1 MIVFVMATCLHLT
14 SATDSA
20 IQVIFGG
27 SRFSKSSVGTSGS
40 CMLSEWRD
48 KIFNPLVT
56 RVAQKVMAL
65 ISSFLNIFLILV
77 ISSRTHRKRLFL
89 SGYFSIFQITGSI
102 SPSSS
107 VHLSVRP
114 SRILFYTMNIPCV
127 SVC

>member
-1 MIVFVMATCLHLT
+1 MIVFVMATCLYLT

-56 RVAQKVMAL
+56 RVAQKVMENM
-65 ISSFLNIFLILV
+65 IKLNELHWLLLGIVLWNSLLTV
-77 ISSRTHRKRLFL
+77 PVPTSEHVK
-89 SGYFSIFQITGSI
+89 
-102 SPSSS
+102 
-107 VHLSVRP
+107 
-114 SRILFYTMNIPCV
+114 N
-127 SVC
+127 